1 MNRDEEI
8 EPTLRRPP
16 ANDGVESE
24 PPVAPDSQEN
34 VRRPELPART
44 RTGAGAWQPP
54 TAPLAPLKVPPGAL
68 NRNVPSHPSWEK
80 APSPYN
86 FPRLRGQEKRQTM
99 KPLIFSAIGV
109 ALILGA
115 VVFFPAF
122 LGRGKNTPA
131 ATGSSSGTGS
141 SSATASVSN
150 EPLQSATPSQPVES
164 SGGTPAPVA
173 SFQQY
178 KVQPGD
184 SVPTITRKF
193 HLQRWELLLANPK
206 LTPPNYVVQKNTYLN
221 IPVPGTLT
229 QPPVT
234 PTGSPTG
241 VPVASPV
248 ATLVAP

>member
-1 MNRDEEI
+1 MNRDDEI

-16 ANDGVESE
+16 VDDEADSE
-24 PPVAPDSQEN
+24 TPVAPDPHEN
-34 VRRPELPART
+34 VRRPELPERP

-115 VVFFPAF
+115 VVALPTF
-122 LGRGKNTPA
+122 LGRGKTA
-131 ATGSSSGTGS
+131 SVATGSPSPI
-141 SSATASVSN
+141 ASVSDR
-150 EPLQSATPSQPVES
+150 PLQSTTPSQPVAS
-164 SGGTPAPVA
+164 SGGTPVAVA

-178 KVQPGD
+178 KVQAGD
-184 SVPTITRKF
+184 SVPRIVVKF
-193 HLQRWELLLANPK
+193 HLQRWELLLANPQ
-206 LTPPNYVVQKNTYLN
+206 LTPPNYTVRVNTYLN
-221 IPVPGTLT
+221 IPLPGQLT
-229 QPPVT
+229 QPPAT
-234 PTGSPTG
+234 PTDSPT
-241 VPVASPV
+241 ASLG
-248 ATLVAP
+248 ATLTAP

>member
-1 MNRDEEI
+1 VNRDDEI

-34 VRRPELPART
+34 VRRPELPARP
-44 RTGAGAWQPP
+44 RTGMGAWQPP
-54 TAPLAPLKVPPGAL
+54 SEQLSPLRVPSGSL

-80 APSPYN
+80 PPSPYN
-86 FPRLRGQEKRQTM
+86 YPRLRGQEKRQTM

-131 ATGSSSGTGS
+131 ATGSSSPS
-141 SSATASVSN
+141 ASVSN
-150 EPLQSATPSQPVES
+150 QPLQSATPSQPVGSS
-164 SGGTPAPVA
+164 SGGTPAPFA
-173 SFQQY
+173 SYQQY
-178 KVQPGD
+178 KVQAND
-184 SVPTITRKF
+184 TASKIATKF
-193 HLQRWELLLANPK
+193 HLQRWELLLANPQITGPAYAVR
-206 LTPPNYVVQKNTYLN
+206 LNTFLN
-221 IPVPGTLT
+221 IPLPGQLT
-229 QPPVT
+229 QPPAT
-234 PTGSPTG
+234 PTGLPTG
-241 VPVASPV
+241 VPGASPV

>member
-1 MNRDEEI
+1 MNRDDEI

-34 VRRPELPART
+34 VRRPELPSRP

-86 FPRLRGQEKRQTM
+86 YPRLRGQEKRQTM

-131 ATGSSSGTGS
+131 ATGSSSPS
-141 SSATASVSN
+141 ASVSN
-150 EPLQSATPSQPVES
+150 QPLQSATPSQPVGS
-164 SGGTPAPVA
+164 SVGTPAPVA

-178 KVQPGD
+178 KVQAGD

-193 HLQRWELLLANPK
+193 HLQRWELLLANPQITGPAYNVR
-206 LTPPNYVVQKNTYLN
+206 LNTYLN
-221 IPVPGTLT
+221 IPLPGQLT
-229 QPPVT
+229 QPPAT
-234 PTGSPTG
+234 PTGLPTG
-241 VPVASPV
+241 VPGASPV